1 MYRRQAY
8 LATWL
13 ILLTVAQAAALL
25 AVYRI
30 FVQTR
35 TGQAVDTISL
45 TANWI
50 GSEQLHRPVTLV
62 LNTMS
67 VVSLALVTA
76 LVLFIAVYRRRYRL
90 AVVAF
95 VVIAGANVTTQL
107 LKLQG
112 LRPEY
117 GIDPERTG
125 NTLPSGHTTIA
136 ASVAIA
142 FILVLPR
149 AISAAGT
156 LALAGWAAFA
166 GVATLAAGWH
176 RPSDAV
182 AAFLV
187 AGAWASAAGLLL
199 VPLPPALDSDGSGS
213 GRVAAGGA
221 GRFGSGWAAGVLL
234 IGGVAALV
242 LAALLLWLTHD
253 VINWSIEEL
262 SRTRSL
268 VAYAGGAAGI
278 AGTAGVVLGLIAA
291 TVPHLV
297 PPRSHPVAEASPG

>member
-1 MYRRQAY
+1 MDRRRRY
-8 LATWL
+8 LAIWL
-13 ILLTVAQAAALL
+13 VLLTVAQAAALL
-25 AVYRI
+25 AVYRV

-35 TGQAVDTISL
+35 TGQAVDTIAL

-50 GSEQLHRPVTLV
+50 GYEELYRPVTLV

-76 LVLFIAVYRRRYRL
+76 LVFFIAVYRRRFRL
-90 AVVAF
+90 AVVAI

-107 LKLQG
+107 LKHQG

-117 GIDPERTG
+117 GIDPWREG

-187 AGAWASAAGLLL
+187 AGAWASATSLLL
-199 VPLPPALDSDGSGS
+199 VPSPLALDPASDRGGP
-213 GRVAAGGA
+213 RGA
-221 GRFGSGWAAGVLL
+221 GPGWAAGTLL
-234 IGGVAALV
+234 GGGVAALV
-242 LAALLLWLTHD
+242 LAGLLLWLTSD

-262 SRTRSL
+262 SRTRL
-268 VAYAGGAAGI
+268 LAAYAGGAAGI

-297 PPRSHPVAEASPG
+297 PPRTVTPPP